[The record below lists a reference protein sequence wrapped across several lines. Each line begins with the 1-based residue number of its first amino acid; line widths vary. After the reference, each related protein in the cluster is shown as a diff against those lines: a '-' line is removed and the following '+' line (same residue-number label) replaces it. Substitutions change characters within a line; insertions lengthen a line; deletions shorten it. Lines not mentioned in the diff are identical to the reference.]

1 MFFHRIGW
9 AFILFLLAVDISTA
23 QAPQVLKDINPYLTL
38 SSQTTAGYNYKGY
51 NGFVYYSA
59 DDGTNG
65 FELWRTDGTEVNT
78 ELVKDIVTGAGSS
91 SPQAFFE
98 MGGILYFSAISS
110 GIGRELWKT
119 DGTAAGTVLVKDI
132 NTGSASSSPSSFTE
146 VNGVLYFTAVTSA
159 NGLELWKSDG
169 SEAGTVLI
177 KDILS
182 GSTSSFR

>member
-1 MFFHRIGW
+1 MKSPLLLFTLYCLHQMQKSKMFFHRIGW

-38 SSQTTAGYNYKGY
+38 SSQTTSGYNFKDY

-59 DDGTNG
+59 DDGING

-98 MGGILYFSAISS
+98 MGGIL
-110 GIGRELWKT
+110 
-119 DGTAAGTVLVKDI
+119 
-132 NTGSASSSPSSFTE
+132 
-146 VNGVLYFTAVTSA
+146 
-159 NGLELWKSDG
+159 
-169 SEAGTVLI
+169 
-177 KDILS
+177 
-182 GSTSSFR
+182 